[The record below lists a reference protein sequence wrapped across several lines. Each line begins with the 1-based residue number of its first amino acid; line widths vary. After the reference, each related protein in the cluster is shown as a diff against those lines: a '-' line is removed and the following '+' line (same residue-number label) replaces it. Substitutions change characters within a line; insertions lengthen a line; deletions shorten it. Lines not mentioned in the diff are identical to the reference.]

1 MPTKL
6 RMRPK
11 TKAALR
17 PLLASVSTV
26 ASALFV
32 LGCEG
37 EIAGNPPDTN
47 STQGGTTNNVGG
59 SGTSVSGNGTVV
71 PAAGELSSPFTRLT
85 RAEYKATLKAAFNID
100 APVTGIPGDQRI
112 GNFTSNVVDQDPA
125 HEFLL
130 ASEELAAKIVPSLL
144 PVCSGAAAATCVTT
158 SYQAPL
164 ERLYRRP
171 LTPAELTKL
180 ASLVTTIEA
189 AGVSGEGATRGML
202 VSALMGSDFLFRANP
217 LSGDAA
223 RGRRLA
229 EHLAYA
235 LWDAPPD
242 AALVTASQGDVAT
255 VGARLKE
262 QALRLGADQQA
273 VPVLARFLAQ
283 WLFVDVDG
291 KLEDASQT
299 FSASPLYAELLAF
312 TKNALTSKVP
322 VKSFVN
328 GTQGFVQKDNFKAY
342 AMQAPAGAAD
352 VVPVTWDTATVR
364 RGLIS
369 QELFLDATRH
379 PTPSRRPIFRGHLI
393 RTSFLCEPIVLPPG
407 NVVDLDA
414 EVQDRTT
421 DARCMGCHLKMDP
434 IGRAFATLDQD
445 NEAGSPA
452 PEVTGDGEIHGT
464 YADLPTML
472 NAIAESQIYADC
484 FSRNLLGFFLEQDPE
499 HVDAASVADVA
510 AIVKAGGS
518 LSDAL
523 AQVAVS
529 LDMRSRSQTPWC
541 TGE

>member
-1 MPTKL
+1 
-6 RMRPK
+6 MRPK
-11 TKAALR
+11 TKAAFR
-17 PLLASVSTV
+17 PLLASVATV

-37 EIAGNPPDTN
+37 EIAAPSGPMA
-47 STQGGTTNNVGG
+47 QGGSDSGLGAGGGGGPTSSSG
-59 SGTSVSGNGTVV
+59 SGAIA
-71 PAAGELSSPFTRLT
+71 PAPGELSSPFTRLT
-85 RAEYKATLKAAFNID
+85 RAEYKATIKAAFDID
-100 APVTGIPGDQRI
+100 ASVTGIPGDQRI
-112 GNFTSNVVDQDPA
+112 GNFTSNVVDIDPA

-130 ASEELAAKIVPSLL
+130 ASEELAAKLVPGAL
-144 PVCSGAAAATCVTT
+144 PVCTGASAASCITT

-171 LTPAELTKL
+171 LTAGEVSKL
-180 ASLVTTIEA
+180 AGLVGSIEA
-189 AGVSGEGATRGML
+189 AGVNAEGATRGML

-242 AALVTASQGDVAT
+242 AALVAATQGDVAT
-255 VGARLKE
+255 VGSRLKE
-262 QALRLGADQQA
+262 QALRLGGDQRA
-273 VPVLARFLAQ
+273 VPVMARFLAQ
-283 WLFVDVDG
+283 WLFVDVDS
-291 KLEDASQT
+291 KLEDNSQT

-312 TKNALTSKVP
+312 AKNALSSRVS

-342 AMQAPAGAAD
+342 AMQAPPGSAD
-352 VVPVTWDTATVR
+352 VALVNWDTATAR

-379 PTPSRRPIFRGHLI
+379 PTKSRRPIFRGHLV

-414 EVQDRTT
+414 EVQDRTV

-452 PEVTGDGEIHGT
+452 PEVVGDGEIHGS
-464 YADLPTML
+464 YADLPSL
-472 NAIAESQIYADC
+472 LDAIAESQVYADC
-484 FSRNLLGFFLEQDPE
+484 FARNLLGFFLEQDPE

-510 AIVKAGGS
+510 AVVKTGGS

-523 AQVAVS
+523 AQVALS
-529 LDMRSRSQTPWC
+529 LDLRSRAQTPWC

>member
-1 MPTKL
+1 
-6 RMRPK
+6 MRPK
-11 TKAALR
+11 TKAAFR
-17 PLLASVSTV
+17 PLLASVATV

-37 EIAGNPPDTN
+37 EIAGPSGTN
-47 STQGGTTNNVGG
+47 QAQGGSDGGLVGG
-59 SGTSVSGNGTVV
+59 AASTAGAGTVATA
-71 PAAGELSSPFTRLT
+71 PGELSSPFTRLT
-85 RAEYKATLKAAFNID
+85 RAEYKATLKAAFNVD
-100 APVTGIPGDQRI
+100 AAVSGIPGDQRI
-112 GNFTSNVVDQDPA
+112 GNFTSNVVDMDPA

-144 PVCSGAAAATCVTT
+144 PVCTGASAATCITT

-180 ASLVTTIEA
+180 AGLVSSIEA

-202 VSALMGSDFLFRANP
+202 VSALMGSDFLFRSNP
-217 LSGDAA
+217 LSGGAA
-223 RGRRLA
+223 RGRRMA

-242 AALVTASQGDVAT
+242 AALVAASQGDVAT
-255 VGARLKE
+255 VGSRLKE

-273 VPVLARFLAQ
+273 VPVMARFLAQ
-283 WLFVDVDG
+283 WLFVDTDA
-291 KLEDASQT
+291 KLEDESQT
-299 FSASPLYAELLAF
+299 FSASPLYLELLAF
-312 TKNALTSKVP
+312 AKNALTSKMP

-328 GTQGFVQKDNFKAY
+328 GTQGFVQKSNFSKY
-342 AMQAPAGAAD
+342 AMQAPAGTAD
-352 VVPVTWDTATVR
+352 VVSVNWDAATAR
-364 RGLIS
+364 RGVIG

-379 PTPSRRPIFRGHLI
+379 PIKSRRPIFRGHLV

-421 DARCMGCHLKMDP
+421 DPRCLGCHLKMDP

-445 NEAGSPA
+445 NEAGSPT
-452 PEVTGDGEIHGT
+452 PEVTGDGEIHGS
-464 YADLPTML
+464 YADLPTLL
-472 NAIAESQIYADC
+472 NAIAESQVYANC

-499 HVDAASVADVA
+499 HVDAAAVADVA

-529 LDMRSRSQTPWC
+529 LDQRSRAQTPWC

>member
-1 MPTKL
+1 
-6 RMRPK
+6 MRPK
-11 TKAALR
+11 TKAAFR
-17 PLLASVSTV
+17 PLLASVATV
-26 ASALFV
+26 ASALIV

-37 EIAGNPPDTN
+37 EIAGPSGPTAA
-47 STQGGTTNNVGG
+47 QGGSDSGLGGGGTSSSG
-59 SGTSVSGNGTVV
+59 SGAVA

-85 RAEYKATLKAAFNID
+85 RAEYKATIKAAFNID
-100 APVTGIPGDQRI
+100 APVSGIPGDQRI
-112 GNFTSNVVDQDPA
+112 GNFTSNVVDADPA

-130 ASEELAAKIVPSLL
+130 ASEDLAAKIVPSLL
-144 PVCSGAAAATCVTT
+144 PVCSGASAATCIST

-171 LTPAELTKL
+171 LTPAEVTKL

-202 VSALMGSDFLFRANP
+202 VTALMGSDFLFRSNP

-242 AALVTASQGDVAT
+242 AALVTASQGDAAT
-255 VGARLKE
+255 VGSRLKE

-273 VPVLARFLAQ
+273 VPVMARFLAQ

-291 KLEDASQT
+291 KLEDESQT

-328 GTQGFVQKDNFKAY
+328 GTQGFIQKDNFKKY

-352 VVPVTWDTATVR
+352 VVSVNWDTATAR
-364 RGLIS
+364 RGVVG

-379 PTPSRRPIFRGHLI
+379 PIKSRRPIFRGHLV
-393 RTSFLCEPIVLPPG
+393 RSSFLCEPIVLPQG

-414 EVQDRTT
+414 EVQDRTA
-421 DARCMGCHLKMDP
+421 DPRCMGCHLRMDP

-445 NEAGSPA
+445 NEAGSPIPDVA
-452 PEVTGDGEIHGT
+452 GEGEIHGT
-464 YADLPTML
+464 YPDLPTLL
-472 NAIAESQIYADC
+472 NAIAESQVYADC

-510 AIVKAGGS
+510 AVVKAGGS

-529 LDMRSRSQTPWC
+529 LDLRSRAQTPWC